1 MGKILVVDDNSLNL
15 KLVCDTL
22 AWAGHEVLS
31 AKDGLEAVAIATQ
44 KQPDLILMDLRMPV
58 MDGQEAMD
66 KIKTHTNTARIPV
79 IALTASAMLG
89 EREALLS
96 KGFDGYI
103 SKPIDVGSFPDVIE
117 SFLARRD

>member
-103 SKPIDVGSFPDVIE
+103 SKPIDVGSFPDLIE